1 MSAAFEEWV
10 DELSRALELDDDV
23 DVDAILDVARD
34 AAHGIERRA
43 APVTTFLIGLS
54 AGRAGGG
61 RDAEDRAVAVTK
73 KLAREWAARA
83 R

>member
-1 MSAAFEEWV
+1 MSAAFDEWME
-10 DELSRALELDDDV
+10 ELSRALGLEGDV
-23 DVDAILDVARD
+23 DVDAILEVARD
-34 AAHGIERRA
+34 VAHGIERRA

-61 RDAEDRAVAVTK
+61 REAEDRAVAVTK
-73 KLAREWAARA
+73 DLAREWRS